1 MSDSEG
7 APELALLTSFQV
19 LLMPLVWSP
28 HFESASAKK
37 LFSLPS
43 PLLLKSHR
51 STAFPVELEGENQ
64 PWTLLFYTTAP
75 DPNALDSGGKDVSS
89 GFKSRVCHLVVR

>member
-1 MSDSEG
+1 MSDSDG

-28 HFESASAKK
+28 HLESASAKK

-43 PLLLKSHR
+43 PLLLKSRR
-51 STAFPVELEGENQ
+51 STAFPVELEGETQ
-64 PWTLLFYTTAP
+64 PWTLLFYTTEP

>member
-1 MSDSEG
+1 MSDSDG
-7 APELALLTSFQV
+7 APELALRTSFQV

-28 HFESASAKK
+28 HLESASAKK

-43 PLLLKSHR
+43 PLLLKSRR

-64 PWTLLFYTTAP
+64 PWTLLFYTTEP